1 VPSRNEPYEN
11 GCAGR
16 QTGVSNALRMTP
28 HFRSSAGFVRSG
40 NSKMKLGVFLRG
52 MRIKSLC
59 RNLPQ
64 IRLRRIAL

>member
-1 VPSRNEPYEN
+1 MARGWKAADALAEN
-11 GCAGR
+11 G
-16 QTGVSNALRMTP
+16 VVDVLRRPQDDP

-52 MRIKSLC
+52 MPIKSLC

-64 IRLRRIAL
+64 IRLCRIAL